1 MRSEARF
8 VVDTHTHITTLY
20 QPEGHKGLLPPDKVK
35 GWSGLGPPV
44 QKFDN
49 SPLCLYDMERY
60 GIDMCL
66 LKPSVVNTTNEAQ
79 AALVDKYPDKFRAF
93 CSNQTQLMKIAKGE
107 AEWNL
112 DDAADEVDKA
122 LQTGKFIGIGEF
134 VPRDPDFDRM
144 YTMKERL
151 DEYRVFAELARKY
164 DVTLDYHDFI
174 FDFEFDHLKLLN
186 RLAREYRDVR
196 IIFCHAGYSIGAH
209 HRGAAIIKETCEI
222 AAMNRNIYL
231 ETGNWVTDFFKIPL
245 SDPNIG
251 PTRLIWGGDYGHV
264 PQYIVTNPE
273 GDPPSYANMIN
284 SWPNVPYYHIDWW
297 GWAIEQIRG
306 LKKLVTQDVINL
318 IMGGNAAKIFKLP
331 VPYERMF
338 LSGRPDVFGIYW
350 DESVP
355 YIPDEQIINK
365 DEYE

>member
-8 VVDTHTHITTLY
+8 VVDTHAHITTIY
-20 QPEGHKGLLPPDKVK
+20 QPEGEKSLLPPERVK
-35 GWSGLGPPV
+35 GWSGLGEMV
-44 QKFDN
+44 QHLDN
-49 SPLCLYDMERY
+49 SPLCIWDMDRY
-60 GIDMCL
+60 GVDMCL
-66 LKPSVVNTTNEAQ
+66 LKPSMPGTTNEGQ
-79 AALVDKYPDKFRAF
+79 AELVAKHPDKFRAF
-93 CSNQTQLMKIAKGE
+93 CSNQTQLMKMKKGE
-107 AEWNL
+107 AKWNL

-122 LQTGKFIGIGEF
+122 LQTGNFIGIGEF
-134 VPRDPDFDRM
+134 VPKNPDPEHE

-151 DEYRVFAELARKY
+151 DEYRVFCELARKY
-164 DVTLDYHDFI
+164 DVTIDYHDFVY
-174 FDFEFDHLKLLN
+174 DYPFDHIKLLN
-186 RLAREYRDVR
+186 RIAREFRDVR
-196 IIFCHAGYSIGAH
+196 IVYCHSGYSIGYH
-209 HRGAAIIKETCEI
+209 HKGEQAIKEACQV

-264 PQYIVTNPE
+264 PQYIVTNPG
-273 GDPPSYANMIN
+273 GDPPSYANVI
-284 SWPNVPYYHIDWW
+284 SHWPNVPYYQIDWW

-306 LKKLVTQDVINL
+306 LKKEVTQDVINL

-338 LSGRPDVFGIYW
+338 LSGRPDVFGMYW